1 MTLERS
7 DGLARLMV
15 RRLAAAGI
23 GLAVTAAPLVAQ
35 GPSKADALLVVAPDM
50 ADSRDEALARLGQ
63 RFTARLLQSLARAKV
78 AAVRT
83 ERTRFDSL
91 QHAKAAGLA
100 IDASLSGEKDH
111 LTAQLRLIDVRT
123 GDELRAYMF
132 GPGDEEGVLGLADRA
147 APRIAKA
154 VEETR
159 SGAP

>member
-1 MTLERS
+1 MTVERS
-7 DGLARLMV
+7 GSLTRLTV

-23 GLAVTAAPLVAQ
+23 GLAAAAAPLVAQ
-35 GPSKADALLVVAPDM
+35 GKADALLVVAPDM

-63 RFTARLLQSLARAKV
+63 RFTARLLQSLAQAKV

-91 QHAKAAGLA
+91 QHAKAPRLA
-100 IDASLSGEKDH
+100 IDASLSGEKDR

-154 VEETR
+154 VAETR
-159 SGAP
+159 SAAP